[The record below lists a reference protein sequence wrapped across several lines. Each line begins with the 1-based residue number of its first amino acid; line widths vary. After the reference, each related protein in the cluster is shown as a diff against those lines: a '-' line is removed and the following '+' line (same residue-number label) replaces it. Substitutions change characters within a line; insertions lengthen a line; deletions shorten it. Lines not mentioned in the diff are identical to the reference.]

1 MTDNRENKFIQ
12 NEPVEI
18 ALKNYLDALDL
29 EAKIEVISIEDALG
43 RITSKAVIAKRS
55 SPSYHSS
62 AMDGIAVSAD
72 KTYGASEVN
81 PIILKSEVDFE
92 YVNTG
97 NPLSADKDAVI
108 MIEDVF
114 IDEEGNGK
122 IIKSTYPWENIRTV
136 GEDIVKGELII
147 PSKHKIRPLDLGSLL
162 NGGIREVEVYKKVK
176 VGILPTGDEIVQSED
191 FVGVGKII
199 DSNSRVFRG
208 LIEEIGGIGK
218 IYSVCKD
225 EENSLKDAIK
235 LALEENDF
243 LIINAGSSA
252 GKKDFTRNIIEKLG
266 QVISH
271 GVAMKPGKPTILGK
285 IDNKVVIGIPGYPV
299 SSYVSFKTFAEPILS
314 ILSGIK
320 IKKDNIEAVLSKKIV
335 SSLKYK
341 EIVRMTLGEVNNNW
355 IATPLTRGAGA
366 TMSLV
371 KADALLEIP
380 REVEGVEAGNLVKME
395 LLKDLDTIKERVLV
409 IGSHDLILDY
419 MADLMPLSSAHVG
432 SFGGILALKK
442 EQCHLAP
449 IHLLN
454 EKTGDY
460 NTHLLNEHFEK
471 DTVSLIK
478 GVKRLQG
485 FIVKKGN
492 PKNIKSFED
501 LLRADVS
508 FVNRQRGA
516 GTRQLLDYNL
526 KKLDLDIE
534 KIKGYDREFNTHMA
548 VAVAVQSDSADVALG
563 IYSASQAMDLDFVE
577 LIYEEYDFAV
587 FNKNLED
594 ERVRN
599 FIRILKSQELKTKLE
614 EIGGYSLDDIGEI
627 IKI

>member
-1 MTDNRENKFIQ
+1 MTDNRENKFIK

-18 ALKNYLDALDL
+18 ALENYLDILDL
-29 EAKIEVISIEDALG
+29 KAKVEVIRVEDALG

-62 AMDGIAVSAD
+62 AMDGISVLAE
-72 KTYGASEVN
+72 KTYGASEVS

-97 NPLSADKDAVI
+97 NSLSEDKDAVI

-147 PSKHKIRPLDLGSLL
+147 PSKHKIRPLDFGSLL

-191 FVGVGKII
+191 LVEVGKII
-199 DSNSRVFRG
+199 DSNSLVFKS
-208 LIEEIGGIGK
+208 LVEEIGGIGK
-218 IYSVCKD
+218 IYPVAKD
-225 EENSLKDAIK
+225 ENSTLKDAIK

-252 GKKDFTRNIIEKLG
+252 GKKDFTRNIIEELG

-285 IDNKVVIGIPGYPV
+285 IANKAVIGIPGYPV

-320 IKKDNIEAVLSKKIV
+320 IKKESIEAILSKRIV

-341 EIVRMTLGEVNNNW
+341 EIVRMTLGEVNNKW

-380 REVEGVEAGNLVKME
+380 REVEGFEAGSLAKME
-395 LLKDLDTIKERVLV
+395 LLKDVDTIKEKVLI

-419 MADLMPLSSAHVG
+419 MADLMPLSSGHVG

-454 EKTGDY
+454 EKTGEY
-460 NTHLLNEHFEK
+460 NSHLLSKHFEK

-485 FIVKKGN
+485 FIVKKAN

-526 KKLDLDIE
+526 NKLDLDRE
-534 KIKGYDREFNTHMA
+534 KIKGYEREFNTHMA

-577 LIYEEYDFAV
+577 LVYEEYDFAIH
-587 FNKNLED
+587 NKNLED
-594 ERVRN
+594 ERVKD
-599 FIRILKSQELKTKLE
+599 FIRILKSEELKTKLE
-614 EIGGYSLDDIGEI
+614 EIGGYKLDNTGEI